1 MHKID
6 NSYKVSVFSLKTIIH
21 FLWYL
26 HDFEAMNSQL
36 YPCLASMC
44 NTRGWKKK
52 KGTFFVS
59 ARGGQ
64 VGQLLQRVCIAPVC
78 ATNKRKHAVSDGSIH
93 ISSELMLVAQ
103 ILGYKC
109 FKRLPLPIYTLRAR
123 CLLAWP
129 HEQRNI
135 ISVTWTL
142 TSHPTPPQPMFDKN
156 KHIPRGRTLGVRKN
170 YFLQHAENC
179 VYTNVFSRH
188 CLKKQCGCLIPRRTK
203 KTS

>member
-1 MHKID
+1 M
-6 NSYKVSVFSLKTIIH
+6 FSIH
-21 FLWYL
+21 VQ
-26 HDFEAMNSQL
+26 H
-36 YPCLASMC
+36 
-44 NTRGWKKK
+44 TRLKKK
-52 KGTFFVS
+52 RTFFVS

-64 VGQLLQRVCIAPVC
+64 VGQILQRVCIAPVC

-135 ISVTWTL
+135 ISVT
-142 TSHPTPPQPMFDKN
+142 
-156 KHIPRGRTLGVRKN
+156 
-170 YFLQHAENC
+170 
-179 VYTNVFSRH
+179 
-188 CLKKQCGCLIPRRTK
+188 
-203 KTS
+203 